1 MSTPHCAPLVRK
13 RQGERTQASEVPCS
27 RSHAGSLFLGEAT
40 TSSITPRAN
49 HTTPRAHH
57 STPSADHTTPRL
69 LESLRGFALHSRPCA
84 RTSGHASRGSL
95 ISRLPASE
103 LLLIG
108 PLLVRP
114 CIPRSLGRGTARTA
128 CADVSR
134 LGGTWRAHGA
144 LYSSFIIVHVVIR
157 DLIAHT
163 HVRTYVPRYARFVA
177 RHTMCIKSAHHHQ
190 GPHPRPCPSGGS
202 GALGPR
208 PVSRVGVPTLA
219 HC

>member
-1 MSTPHCAPLVRK
+1 MQALFSWARLPH
-13 RQGERTQASEVPCS
+13 QASRRERIIPRRGRIIARRAQTIPRRDYS
-27 RSHAGSLFLGEAT
+27 RL
-40 TSSITPRAN
+40 
-49 HTTPRAHH
+49 
-57 STPSADHTTPRL
+57 
-69 LESLRGFALHSRPCA
+69 LRGFASHSRPCA